1 MDKQNG
7 KITTFKHWK
16 YKTKAKIIKHNFE
29 TKETKQNGQSGQT
42 QWENEDIQTVE
53 I

>member
-1 MDKQNG
+1 M
-7 KITTFKHWK
+7 TFKHWK
-16 YKTKAKIIKHNFE
+16 YKTIAKIIKHSFE